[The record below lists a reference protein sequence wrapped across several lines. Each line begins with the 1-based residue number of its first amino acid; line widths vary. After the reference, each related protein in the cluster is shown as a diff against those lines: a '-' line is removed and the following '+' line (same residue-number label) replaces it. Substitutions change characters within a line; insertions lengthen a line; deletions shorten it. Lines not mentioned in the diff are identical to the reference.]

1 MPVEKITPEFC
12 EDKTLLFYP
21 KSNEDAKFIM
31 HTLYALGFAKGVPP
45 SAEQEAEED
54 LTYTIE
60 KGIVLKSDG
69 YVYVNPMPATIAEA
83 TLCTSAQFGIPTGK
97 DTLPECN
104 DSIIQQFNQN
114 AERMERLTAAVQRLE
129 LQIEKFNKK
138 VAPDPWRK
146 VL

>member
-1 MPVEKITPEFC
+1 MEIIDKKFC
-12 EDKTLLFYP
+12 EGKTLLFYP
-21 KSNEDAKFIM
+21 TSNADAKFIM
-31 HTLYALGFAKGVPP
+31 HTLYALGLAKGIPP

-69 YVYVNPMPATIAEA
+69 YVFVNPTPATIESA
-83 TLCTSAQFGIPTGK
+83 TFCTSAQFGIHTE
-97 DTLPECN
+97 TECS
-104 DSIIQQFNQN
+104 DSMVQQFNQN

-129 LQIEKFNKK
+129 LQVEKLNKK
-138 VAPDPWRK
+138 AAPDPWRK